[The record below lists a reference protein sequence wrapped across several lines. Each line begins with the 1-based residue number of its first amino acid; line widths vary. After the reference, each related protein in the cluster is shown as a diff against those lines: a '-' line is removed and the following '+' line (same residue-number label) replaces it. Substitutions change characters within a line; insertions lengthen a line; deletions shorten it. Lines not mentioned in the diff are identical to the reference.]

1 MHNNDVVTVSPS
13 SGTPTKNS
21 PLPDASLERAE
32 TTAIPG
38 TSTALA
44 GLAALVT
51 SSCGGGGGGSTAA
64 ISSTPN
70 AFSSI
75 SSSSSSAVSSV
86 PSSSASSSA
95 SSATPELRYSKAE
108 AARFLLQAQF
118 TATDE
123 EILAVR
129 TLGFNAWL
137 TSQFNAP
144 IDQTGAQWLAANG
157 HTTANNTGNYFNPVY
172 GDWMAWNQL
181 FTGTGQVRKRL
192 SLALSEF
199 FVVSLSPID
208 GFWPPMLIAG
218 YWDLLNARAFSN
230 FRNLLEDISL
240 NPAMGF
246 FLNTK
251 GNLKEDTATGRQ
263 PDENYAREVMQLF
276 SIGLYE
282 LNIDGTVKTN
292 SQGNPIET
300 YTQSDITNLARV
312 FTGYDWDYSK
322 VTEQYGFESYPV
334 PTPEFTSGRMKFDAN
349 KHSRLA
355 VSFLGTN
362 ISANTPGQ
370 EALRIALDTL
380 FNHANTGPFF
390 AKQMIQRL
398 VTSNPS
404 PAYVQRVA
412 TAFNDNGSGV
422 RGDLQA
428 VWRAI
433 LTDTEARTLLNN
445 PIAGKLR
452 EPIVRLTQIA
462 RTFNVYSTNGKWEIY
477 DLSNADTGLGQAP
490 LRSPSVFNF
499 FRPGYVPP
507 NTALANQALLAPEFQ
522 LHNETSTAGYINF
535 ITNFIRS
542 GYFDV
547 RMSTATIEPLA
558 LDTRALVEWLNLH
571 LTANQLSSATINIIQ
586 EALESIKVSS
596 PRSIIAI
603 NNRLYAAILLVVASP
618 EYLIQK

>member
-1 MHNNDVVTVSPS
+1 MHCNNVVNAPTPS
-13 SGTPTKNS
+13 ITPTEESLVADSLSLS
-21 PLPDASLERAE
+21 PTPASSL
-32 TTAIPG
+32 G
-38 TSTALA
+38 LA
-44 GLAALVT
+44 GLVALAT
-51 SSCGGGGGGSTAA
+51 SSCGGGGGGSSVT
-64 ISSTPN
+64 SGGGNQT
-70 AFSSI
+70 
-75 SSSSSSAVSSV
+75 SSV
-86 PSSSASSSA
+86 ASSVA
-95 SSATPELRYSKAE
+95 PQPLYTKAE

-129 TLGFNAWL
+129 TLGYSGWL

-144 IDQTGAQWLAANG
+144 IDQTGAQWLTASG
-157 HTTANNTGNYFNPVY
+157 HTTPDNKGNYFNTVF

-181 FTGTGQVRKRL
+181 LTGTGQVRKRL
-192 SLALSEF
+192 ALALSEF

-218 YWDLLNARAFSN
+218 YWDLLNAKAFDN

-251 GNLKEDTATGRQ
+251 GNLKEDEAIGRQ
-263 PDENYAREVMQLF
+263 PDENYAREIMQLF

-282 LNIDGTVKTN
+282 LNIDGTIKTN
-292 SQGNPIET
+292 AQGNPIET
-300 YTQSDITNLARV
+300 YVQSDITNLARV

-322 VTEQYGFESYPV
+322 VTQQNGFEAYPV
-334 PTPEFTSGRMKFDAN
+334 PSTEFTSGRMAFDAK
-349 KHSRLA
+349 KHSNVA
-355 VSFLGTN
+355 VSFLGTH
-362 ISANTPGQ
+362 IPANTAGAD
-370 EALRIALDTL
+370 ALRIALDTL

-398 VTSNPS
+398 VTSNPT

-412 TAFNDNGSGV
+412 TAFNNNGANV
-422 RGDLQA
+422 RGDLKA

-445 PIAGKLR
+445 TIAGKLR

-462 RTFNVYSTNGKWEIY
+462 RTFNVSSTNGKWEIY

-507 NTALANQALLAPEFQ
+507 NTALATQALLAPEFQ
-522 LHNETSTAGYINF
+522 LHNETSTAGYINMVAYF
-535 ITNFIRS
+535 IQS
-542 GYFDV
+542 GYADV
-547 RMSTATIEPLA
+547 KLNLSAIEALA
-558 LDTRALVEWLNLH
+558 ADAKALVEWLNMH
-571 LTANQLSSATINIIQ
+571 LTANQLSTATTDLIQ
-586 EALESIKVSS
+586 QALEANPVTSTSS
-596 PRSIIAI
+596 SNAKYD
-603 NNRLYAAILLVVASP
+603 RLYAAILLVAACP

>member
-1 MHNNDVVTVSPS
+1 MHNNNVVK
-13 SGTPTKNS
+13 TPTPSITTTEK
-21 PLPDASLERAE
+21 PLLADSLSASTPPKPSVGVAGLV
-32 TTAIPG
+32 
-38 TSTALA
+38 ALA
-44 GLAALVT
+44 T
-51 SSCGGGGGGSTAA
+51 SGCGGGGGSSGSTGGGNQ
-64 ISSTPN
+64 T
-70 AFSSI
+70 
-75 SSSSSSAVSSV
+75 SSAASSV
-86 PSSSASSSA
+86 APQPLY
-95 SSATPELRYSKAE
+95 TKAE

-129 TLGFNAWL
+129 TSGYSAWL

-144 IDQTGAQWLAANG
+144 IDQTGAAWLTASG
-157 HTTANNTGNYFNPVY
+157 HTTPDDKGNYFNPVF

-181 FTGTGQVRKRL
+181 LTGTGQVRKRVA
-192 SLALSEF
+192 LALSEF

-208 GFWPPMLIAG
+208 GFWPAMLIAH
-218 YWDLLNARAFSN
+218 YWDLLNAKAFGN

-251 GNLKEDTATGRQ
+251 GNLKEDIASGRQ
-263 PDENYAREVMQLF
+263 PDENYAREIMQLF

-282 LNIDGTVKTN
+282 LNLDGSVKTN
-292 SQGNPIET
+292 AQGHPIET
-300 YTQSDITNLARV
+300 YVQSDITNLARV

-322 VTEQYGFESYPV
+322 VTQQNGFEPYPV
-334 PTPEFTSGRMKFDAN
+334 PSPEFTGGRMAFDAN
-349 KHSRLA
+349 KHSNLA

-362 ISANTPGQ
+362 IPENTPGAD
-370 EALRIALDTL
+370 ALRIALDTL
-380 FNHANTGPFF
+380 FNHPNTGPFF

-412 TAFNDNGSGV
+412 TAFNNNGANV
-422 RGDLQA
+422 RGDLKA

-445 PIAGKLR
+445 TIAGKLR

-462 RTFNVYSTNGKWEIY
+462 RTFNVSSSNGKWEIY
-477 DLSNADTGLGQAP
+477 DLSNADTHLGQAP

-507 NTALANQALLAPEFQ
+507 NTALATHALLAPEFQ
-522 LHNETSTAGYINF
+522 LHNETSTAGYINMMTSF
-535 ITNFIRS
+535 IQS
-542 GYFDV
+542 GYADV
-547 RMSTATIEPLA
+547 KLNLSAIESLA
-558 LDTRALVEWLNLH
+558 ADAKALVEWLNLH
-571 LTANQLSSATINIIQ
+571 LTANQLSTATTDLIQ
-586 EALESIKVSS
+586 QALEANPVISASS
-596 PRSIIAI
+596 TSAKYD
-603 NNRLYAAILLVVASP
+603 RLYAAILLVAACP

>member
-1 MHNNDVVTVSPS
+1 MHNNNVVNAPTQTIQPTVEPLQANSLSGSPIH
-13 SGTPTKNS
+13 NS
-21 PLPDASLERAE
+21 TLG
-32 TTAIPG
+32 I
-38 TSTALA
+38 A
-44 GLAALVT
+44 GLAAMAV
-51 SSCGGGGGGSTAA
+51 SCGGGGSSGSSGGNQT
-64 ISSTPN
+64 
-70 AFSSI
+70 
-75 SSSSSSAVSSV
+75 SSV
-86 PSSSASSSA
+86 ASSVA
-95 SSATPELRYSKAE
+95 PQPLYTKAE

-118 TATDE
+118 TATDD

-129 TLGFNAWL
+129 TSGYDAWL

-144 IDQTGAQWLAANG
+144 IDQTGAQWLTASG
-157 HTTANNTGNYFNPVY
+157 HATPKTDGNYFNPVF

-181 FTGTGQVRKRL
+181 LTGTGQVRKRL
-192 SLALSEF
+192 ALALSEF

-218 YWDLLNARAFSN
+218 YWDLLNAKAFDN

-251 GNLKEDTATGRQ
+251 GNLKEDVASGRQ
-263 PDENYAREVMQLF
+263 PDENYAREIMQLF

-282 LNIDGTVKTN
+282 LNLDGTIKTN
-292 SQGNPIET
+292 AQGHPIET
-300 YTQSDITNLARV
+300 YVQSDITNLARV

-322 VTEQYGFESYPV
+322 VTQQNGFEAYPV
-334 PTPEFTSGRMKFDAN
+334 PSPEFTSGRMAFDAK
-349 KHSRLA
+349 KHSNLA

-362 ISANTPGQ
+362 IPANTPGAD
-370 EALRIALDTL
+370 ALRIALDTL
-380 FNHANTGPFF
+380 FNHPNTGPFF

-412 TAFNDNGSGV
+412 TAFNNNGANV
-422 RGDLQA
+422 RGDLKA

-445 PIAGKLR
+445 TIAGKLR

-462 RTFNVYSTNGKWEIY
+462 RTFNVSSTNGKWEIY

-507 NTALANQALLAPEFQ
+507 NTALATQALLAPEFQ
-522 LHNETSTAGYINF
+522 LHNETSTAGYINMVNHF
-535 ITNFIRS
+535 IKN
-542 GYFDV
+542 GYMDV
-547 RMSTATIEPLA
+547 KLNISNIESLATDA
-558 LDTRALVEWLNLH
+558 KALVEWLNLH
-571 LTANQLSSATINIIQ
+571 LTANQLSTATTDLIQ
-586 EALESIKVSS
+586 QALEANPVTSTSS
-596 PRSIIAI
+596 T
-603 NNRLYAAILLVVASP
+603 NTKYDRLYAAILLVAACP